1 MLAAVLALATLA
13 AASPLPEGSR
23 LLSRAETRLITWR
36 GSSSRNQLTA
46 CASGGPTGGR
56 DGDKLSLYVL
66 CALR

>member
-1 MLAAVLALATLA
+1 MLAPLLALLAVA

-36 GSSSRNQLTA
+36 GPSARNQLTA

-56 DGDKLSLYVL
+56 DGDKLSLCVPL
-66 CALR
+66 